1 MIKRQGYKYKIPK
14 EARERIENKQC
25 PSCGLPK
32 DKWKRR
38 TDWRCCSTKC
48 TANYEDNMIE
58 RFWWTKTRKEAFV
71 RDGYKCVKC
80 GKEGT
85 DSSLVGDHIK
95 PIALGGEE
103 FDVDNVQTLCILCDK
118 IKTKED
124 QAKIGKQRRIEKVQ
138 EKNQTLVCSSLC
150 FS

>member
-1 MIKRQGYKYKIPK
+1 MIKRQGYKYIIPK
-14 EARERIENKQC
+14 EARERIENNQC

-38 TDWRCCSTKC
+38 TDWRCC
-48 TANYEDNMIE
+48 NYEDNIVK

-80 GKEGT
+80 RKKGSDG
-85 DSSLVGDHIK
+85 SLVGDHIN

-103 FDVDNVQTLCILCDK
+103 FDVDNVQTLCIDCDK

-124 QAKIGKQRRIEKVQ
+124 QAKIGKQRRIEKLQ
-138 EKNQTLVCSSLC
+138 EKNKTLV
-150 FS
+150 